1 MFTPSIDTY
10 PMVCIQGAQ
19 SNREG
24 FRQLGVEVAEY
35 TTLVG
40 RAVRSD
46 HASSVEQTG
55 LGAPNTAEGSLS
67 VDQNDQLRKTKEHIV
82 KFAEYVSSQIE
93 LGCMK

>member
-1 MFTPSIDTY
+1 MFTPFVDTY
-10 PMVCIQGAQ
+10 PMACIQGAQ

-40 RAVRSD
+40 RAVRNKQ
-46 HASSVEQTG
+46 ASYVEQAG
-55 LGAPNTAEGSLS
+55 LGAPDTAEGSLP
-67 VDQNDQLRKTKEHIV
+67 VNQNNHLGKTKEHID